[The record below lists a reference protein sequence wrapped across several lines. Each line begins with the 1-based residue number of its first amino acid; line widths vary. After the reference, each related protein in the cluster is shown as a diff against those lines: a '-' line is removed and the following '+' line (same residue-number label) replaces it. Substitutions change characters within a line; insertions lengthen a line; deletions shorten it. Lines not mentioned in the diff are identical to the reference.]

1 MAGIHSMRFVHELRS
16 HLQYKI
22 ILPFLLLTLLVA
34 LAGSAVSFLLITGS
48 AQDRLNNQLAQVA
61 RATSDALVNQ
71 ERANLVFLREV
82 AFAGPNE
89 RTGAPALADALASDN
104 VEGLSKALDPYFR
117 AGAQR
122 PGVRADRLIVFDT
135 SRHSVIDWEL
145 ARDASGAASRVER
158 DPRDIGALWFVPQI
172 LAGQQDQLGDKFA
185 GLLDLADSDTRYL
198 FTVAPVLKGDQVVG
212 GLIIAA
218 RLDTILQTLSASS
231 QAAMVTLYR
240 AEDGGAFASTT
251 SPADGL
257 SALNMRGDLVGPT
270 RDLKLAEQQSIF
282 DTVRINERDYQFA
295 YAPLRVRNNLI
306 GMVSVGLARDYV
318 TGPLADAGPPLTALT
333 IGLMLAIIGLGVFIA
348 RQITRPLQEL
358 VDTAQAVTAGDLERR
373 SRITVEDEI
382 GILSD
387 SFNGMT
393 AHLLDLYRAV
403 HAEAS
408 QRAAIVESITDG
420 VVVCDPSGAVLVIN
434 RATRVLLGLADDAP
448 GPSRFEE
455 IPITPLGDATPSFG
469 EARALDLFNLGEHIV
484 RVAAAPVQGDDG
496 VRIGDV
502 YVLQDMTSEVAM
514 DRAKTN
520 FIATISHELRTPLT
534 VLGGSSE
541 LLLRGMVG
549 PLADEQRAL
558 IEGMRKHTLSMTSV
572 LNNVITIAGLE
583 SGSLTFDIEPIAL
596 GSLLNDMLWSIRP
609 QIAAKGLSLKID
621 VAEGLP
627 NVLADAH
634 QLRGVLHQL
643 LDNARRYTDA
653 GSITI
658 RAADAGDRVR
668 VDISDTGHGIGPD
681 LNEHLFTRFTRGS
694 DGINSAERGIGLGLA
709 IARQLIERQ
718 GGTLWLDSTSEQGST
733 FSFTLPCI
741 HEDTHH
747 NESAIATAA

>member
-1 MAGIHSMRFVHELRS
+1 MRFVRELRS

-34 LAGSAVSFLLITGS
+34 LAGSAASFLLITSS

-89 RTGAPALADALASDN
+89 RTGAPALADALAAGD
-104 VEGLSKALDPYFR
+104 VDGLSKALDPYFR

-122 PGVRADRLIVFDT
+122 PGVRADRLIAFDT
-135 SRHSVIDWEL
+135 SHQSLIDWEM
-145 ARDASGAASRVER
+145 AREASGTNTRTSR
-158 DPRDIGALWFVPQI
+158 DPRDIGGLWFVPQI
-172 LAGQQDQLGDKFA
+172 LAGQQDELGDKYA

-198 FTVAPVLKGDQVVG
+198 FSVAPVLKDNQVVG
-212 GLIIAA
+212 GLVIAT

-231 QAAMVTLYR
+231 QAAIVTLYQ
-240 AEDGGAFASTT
+240 AGDGSAFASTAA
-251 SPADGL
+251 PADGL
-257 SALNMRGDLVGPT
+257 TALNMRSELVEPT

-282 DTVRINERDYQFA
+282 DTVRVNERDYQFA
-295 YAPLRVRNNLI
+295 YAPLRVRSSLI

-318 TGPLADAGPPLTALT
+318 TGPLADAGPPLTVLT
-333 IGLMLAIIGLGVFIA
+333 IGLMLAIIGLGIFIA

-382 GILSD
+382 GMLSH

-420 VVVCDPSGAVLVIN
+420 VVVCDPAGAVLVIN
-434 RATRVLLGLADDAP
+434 RATRTLLGLAEDAA
-448 GPSRFEE
+448 GPSRFDEL
-455 IPITPLGDATPSFG
+455 PLTPLGDAMPTFG
-469 EARALDLFNLGEHIV
+469 EARASDLFDLGEHIV
-484 RVAAAPVQGDDG
+484 RVAAAPVHGDDG
-496 VRIGDV
+496 TRIGDV

-520 FIATISHELRTPLT
+520 FISTISHELRTPLT
-534 VLGGSSE
+534 VLGGTSE

-549 PLADEQRAL
+549 ALSDDPRAL
-558 IEGMRKHTLSMTSV
+558 IEGMRKHTLGMTSV

-583 SGSLTFDIEPIAL
+583 SGSLTFDIEPIAF
-596 GSLLNDMLWSIRP
+596 GGVLNDMLWSIRP
-609 QIAAKGLSLKID
+609 QIAAKGLSLTID
-621 VAEGLP
+621 VAAGLP

-634 QLRGVLHQL
+634 QLRSVLQQL
-643 LDNARRYTDA
+643 VDNARRYTNA

-658 RAADAGDRVR
+658 RATFTGELVR
-668 VDISDTGHGIGPD
+668 VDISDTGQGIEAD
-681 LNEHLFTRFTRGS
+681 LSEHLFTRFTRGS
-694 DGINSAERGIGLGLA
+694 EGINSAERGIGLGLA

-718 GGTLWLDSTSEQGST
+718 GGMLWLDSTSEHGST

-741 HEDTHH
+741 HEHNHH
-747 NESAIATAA
+747 NDSAIATAA

>member
-1 MAGIHSMRFVHELRS
+1 MRFVQELRS

-89 RTGAPALADALASDN
+89 RTGAPALADALAAGD

-122 PGVRADRLIVFDT
+122 PGVRADRLIAFDI
-135 SRHSVIDWEL
+135 SRRSLIDWEL
-145 ARDASGAASRVER
+145 ARNASGDATRASR

-198 FTVAPVLKGDQVVG
+198 FTVAPVIKGDKVVG

-218 RLDTILQTLSASS
+218 RLDTILQSLSASS
-231 QAAMVTLYR
+231 QAAIVTLYR
-240 AEDGGAFASTT
+240 ADDGIAFASTAA
-251 SPADGL
+251 PANGL
-257 SALNMRGDLVGPT
+257 AALNMRGELLEPT

-282 DTVRINERDYQFA
+282 DTVRVNERDYQFA
-295 YAPLRVRNNLI
+295 YAPLRVRSSLI

-333 IGLMLAIIGLGVFIA
+333 IGLMLAIIGLGIFIA

-358 VDTAQAVTAGDLERR
+358 VNTAQAVTAGDLERR
-373 SRITVEDEI
+373 SRVTVEDEV
-382 GILSD
+382 GILSH

-408 QRAAIVESITDG
+408 RRAAIVESITDG

-434 RATRVLLGLADDAP
+434 RATRTLLGLADDAP
-448 GPSRFEE
+448 GPGCFEE
-455 IPITPLGDATPSFG
+455 IPITPLGDATPTFG
-469 EARALDLFNLGEHIV
+469 EARASDLFNLGEHIV
-484 RVAAAPVQGDDG
+484 RVTAAPVQGDDG
-496 VRIGDV
+496 VRVGDV

-534 VLGGSSE
+534 VLSGTSE
-541 LLLRGMVG
+541 LLLRGMIG
-549 PLADEQRAL
+549 ALTDDQRAM
-558 IEGMRKHTLSMTSV
+558 IEGMRKHTLNMTSL

-583 SGSLTFDIEPIAL
+583 SGSLTFDIEPIVL
-596 GSLLNDMLWSIRP
+596 GGVLNDMLWSVRP
-609 QIAAKGLSLKID
+609 QIATKGLSLAVD
-621 VAEGLP
+621 VPEGLP
-627 NVLADAH
+627 NILADAH
-634 QLRGVLHQL
+634 QLRGVLQQL
-643 LDNARRYTDA
+643 LDNARRYTA
-653 GSITI
+653 TGAITI
-658 RAADAGDRVR
+658 RAAQAGDRVR
-668 VDISDTGHGIGPD
+668 VDISDTGQGISPD
-681 LNEHLFTRFTRGS
+681 LSEHLFTRFTRGS
-694 DGINSAERGIGLGLA
+694 EGINSVERGIGLGLA

-718 GGTLWLDSTSEQGST
+718 GGALWLDSTSEHGST
-733 FSFTLPCI
+733 FSFTLPCSD
-741 HEDTHH
+741 EDTHRKD
-747 NESAIATAA
+747 SSIATAA

>member
-1 MAGIHSMRFVHELRS
+1 MRFIQELRS

-34 LAGSAVSFLLITGS
+34 LAGSATSFLLITGS
-48 AQDRLNNQLAQVA
+48 AQDRLNNQLAQTA
-61 RATSDALVNQ
+61 RSTSDALVNQ

-82 AFAGPNE
+82 AFAGPNQ
-89 RTGAPALADALASDN
+89 RTGAPALADALAAGN
-104 VEGLSKALDPYFR
+104 LEGLSKALDPYFL

-122 PGVRADRLIVFDT
+122 PGVRADRLIAFDT
-135 SRHSVIDWEL
+135 SRRSLIDWEL
-145 ARDASGAASRVER
+145 SRDTSGKVTRTSR
-158 DPRDIGALWFVPQI
+158 DPRDIGALWFVPPI

-231 QAAMVTLYR
+231 QAAIVTLYR
-240 AEDGGAFASTT
+240 ADDGSAFASTAA
-251 SPADGL
+251 SANGLAD
-257 SALNMRGDLVGPT
+257 LNMRPELVSPT
-270 RDLKLAEQQSIF
+270 RDLQLAGQQSIF
-282 DTVRINERDYQFA
+282 DTVRVNEREYQFA
-295 YAPLRVRNNLI
+295 YAPLRVRSMMI

-318 TGPLADAGPPLTALT
+318 TGPLADAGRPLTALT
-333 IGLMLAIIGLGVFIA
+333 IGLMLAIIGLGIFIA

-373 SRITVEDEI
+373 SRIMVTDEI
-382 GILSD
+382 GMLSH

-434 RATRVLLGLADDAP
+434 RATRALLGLAEEAP
-448 GPSRFEE
+448 GPARFEE
-455 IPITPLGDATPSFG
+455 IPITPLGDAMLTFG
-469 EARALDLFNLGEHIV
+469 EARSADLFNLGEHIV

-534 VLGGSSE
+534 VLGGTSE
-541 LLLRGMVG
+541 LLLRGMIG
-549 PLADEQRAL
+549 ALSDDQRAL
-558 IEGMRKHTLSMTSV
+558 IEGMRKHTLNMTSV
-572 LNNVITIAGLE
+572 LNNVITVAGLE
-583 SGSLTFDIEPIAL
+583 SGSLAFDIEPVAL
-596 GSLLNDMLWSIRP
+596 DSVLNDMLWSVRP
-609 QIAAKGLSLKID
+609 QLIAKGLSL
-621 VAEGLP
+621 VVEVPECLP
-627 NVLADAH
+627 HVLADTH
-634 QLRGVLHQL
+634 QLRGVLQQL

-653 GSITI
+653 GSVTI
-658 RAADAGDRVR
+658 RATQLNERVR
-668 VDISDTGHGIGPD
+668 VDICDTGHGISPD
-681 LNEHLFTRFTRGS
+681 LKEQLFTRFTRGAE
-694 DGINSAERGIGLGLA
+694 GINSAERGIGLGLA

-718 GGTLWLDSTSEQGST
+718 GGALWLENTSEHGST

-741 HEDTHH
+741 DEDTHH
-747 NESAIATAA
+747 NQNAIATAA

>member
-1 MAGIHSMRFVHELRS
+1 MRFVRELRS

-61 RATSDALVNQ
+61 RTTSDALVNQ

-89 RTGAPALADALASDN
+89 RTGAPALADALATKDT
-104 VEGLSKALDPYFR
+104 EGLSKALDPYFR

-135 SRHSVIDWEL
+135 SRHSLVDWEL
-145 ARDASGAASRVER
+145 TRDASGSTTRTSRE
-158 DPRDIGALWFVPQI
+158 PRDIGALWFVPQI

-185 GLLDLADSDTRYL
+185 GLLDLADSDTRY
-198 FTVAPVLKGDQVVG
+198 FFSVAPVLKDNHVVG

-218 RLDTILQTLSASS
+218 RLDTILQSLSASS
-231 QAAMVTLYR
+231 QAAMVTLYQ
-240 AEDGGAFASTT
+240 AGDGSAFASTVA
-251 SPADGL
+251 PADGL
-257 SALNMRGDLVGPT
+257 TALNMRGELVEPT
-270 RDLKLAEQQSIF
+270 RDLKLAEQQSMF
-282 DTVRINERDYQFA
+282 DTVRVNERDYQVA
-295 YAPLRVRNNLI
+295 YAPLRIRNSLVGI
-306 GMVSVGLARDYV
+306 VSVGLARDYV

-333 IGLMLAIIGLGVFIA
+333 IGLMLAIIGLGIFIA
-348 RQITRPLQEL
+348 RQITRPLKEL
-358 VDTAQAVTAGDLERR
+358 VDTAHAVTAGNLERR
-373 SRITVEDEI
+373 SQVTVQDEI
-382 GILSD
+382 GLLSH
-387 SFNGMT
+387 SFNDMT

-434 RATRVLLGLADDAP
+434 RATRALLALGEDAP

-455 IPITPLGDATPSFG
+455 IAITPLGDATPTFG
-469 EARALDLFNLGEHIV
+469 EARATDLYNLGEHIV

-520 FIATISHELRTPLT
+520 FISTISHELRTPLT
-534 VLGGSSE
+534 VLGGTSE

-549 PLADEQRAL
+549 TLSDDQRAL
-558 IEGMRKHTLSMTSV
+558 IEGMRKHTLSMTAV
-572 LNNVITIAGLE
+572 LTNVITIAGLE
-583 SGSLTFDIEPIAL
+583 SGSLTFDIEPIEL
-596 GSLLNDMLWSIRP
+596 GDVLNDMLWSIRP
-609 QIAAKGLSLKID
+609 QIAAKGLALTID
-621 VAEGLP
+621 IPAGLP
-627 NVLADAH
+627 NVLADSF
-634 QLRGVLHQL
+634 QLRSVLQQL
-643 LDNARRYTDA
+643 LDNARRYTNS
-653 GSITI
+653 GSIAI
-658 RAADAGDRVR
+658 RATHTTDRVR
-668 VDISDTGHGIGPD
+668 VDISDTGHGIEAD
-681 LNEHLFTRFTRGS
+681 LSEHLFTRFTRGS

-718 GGTLWLDSTSEQGST
+718 GGALWLDSTSECGST
-733 FSFTLPCI
+733 FSFTLLCT
-741 HEDTHH
+741 HEHNHH
-747 NESAIATAA
+747 NNSTIATAA